1 MQLHLPVG
9 IWRCS
14 PQTPLE
20 WTPRRLSKLV
30 DYLSSAR
37 PGRANGRLSQSGLCL
52 VAFAVRLPI
61 VGQRGAG
68 IVPVSFFPLREPL
81 LSASLG
87 SLVRD
92 NSDVVF
98 LHPFEAFSHN

>member
-9 IWRCS
+9 ICRCY

-20 WTPRRLSKLV
+20 WTPRRLSKRV

-37 PGRANGRLSQSGLCL
+37 RGRANGRLRQPGLCL
-52 VAFAVRLPI
+52 AAFAVRLPI

-81 LSASLG
+81 LSPSLASLA
-87 SLVRD
+87 RD

-98 LHPFEAFSHN
+98 FPHFESVGR